1 MNLSVSKQHSVPPA
15 QVWSVRPNG
24 GKVLLPRGSLREL
37 GVPEDA
43 CGAISSVPVIPSV
56 PSMRPLA
63 TKTCRPNTMFQ
74 QNVPQGLVTLSDS
87 EIDDDVS
94 DDDVFVGDSL
104 VVKDVPDAPDVADVP
119 DVSVPV
125 ITSVITSV
133 EEAVVPVPVV
143 PDAVVPVPVVPDAV
157 VPDAVVPDAVVP
169 DAVVPDAVVP
179 DAVVPDAF
187 PAVPVVAVAVE
198 DGVSILDSV
207 LSGGAVSDAVEAI
220 VKSSLK
226 GVCSS
231 NTQESALSV
240 LSAYGSDC
248 AFGEECEYQGTCLS
262 PLYESVDFS

>member
-56 PSMRPLA
+56 PSMRPMA

-169 DAVVPDAVVP
+169 DA
-179 DAVVPDAF
+179 F